1 MRKYST
7 PYLHESWI
15 QKDALDVVSRLKNKK
30 HTCYLVGG
38 CVRDLLIGINPKDFD
53 IGTSATPQEIK
64 RNVPF
69 SYIIG
74 KRFRLVLVRRGEHLF
89 EVATFRKTVPPAV
102 NSRLLEDIEG
112 ESSED
117 QQLKENSEAS
127 RGELIQD
134 VELDVVTDDNVFGS
148 PEEDAFRR
156 DFTVNGLFYDPFE
169 HKIVD
174 YVDGMKDLEACEI
187 KMIGDPETRFL
198 EDSIRILRAIRLA
211 HKIHFTMDQP
221 LMKAI
226 EVTAVSLSDAPLPR
240 KREEILKFLKLEDPS
255 LAFLTCLDTNT
266 LKYLSP
272 TLHKLFDNKRLKQEF
287 LCRLRYFN
295 DTALDLSKPL
305 HLMCLFVFH
314 FLETIYTTE
323 EINNLTLDGLSNDDT
338 LIQIFRFEIGVF
350 KLELDIAY
358 KAFLN
363 IKKLNDL
370 DKIKN
375 KEDKKIVD
383 VLKYE
388 TFYLSFLLG
397 VESLRISLEAQDF
410 WCEKYQK
417 HIREVIELDA
427 KKVEK
432 KHKRKRKRYKR

>member
-240 KREEILKFLKLEDPS
+240 KREEILKFLKLEEIKGEHITR
-255 LAFLTCLDTNT
+255 LQI
-266 LKYLSP
+266 LK
-272 TLHKLFDNKRLKQEF
+272 
-287 LCRLRYFN
+287 
-295 DTALDLSKPL
+295 
-305 HLMCLFVFH
+305 
-314 FLETIYTTE
+314 
-323 EINNLTLDGLSNDDT
+323 
-338 LIQIFRFEIGVF
+338 
-350 KLELDIAY
+350 
-358 KAFLN
+358 
-363 IKKLNDL
+363 
-370 DKIKN
+370 
-375 KEDKKIVD
+375 
-383 VLKYE
+383 
-388 TFYLSFLLG
+388 
-397 VESLRISLEAQDF
+397 
-410 WCEKYQK
+410 
-417 HIREVIELDA
+417 
-427 KKVEK
+427 
-432 KHKRKRKRYKR
+432 